1 MRFGS
6 HRRVRPTKTE
16 KEGAPAEGVVDAAPG
31 QDAQQLSS
39 VAPSALASAA
49 LAPSDPASSAP
60 ASSAVASSAL
70 APSSEQASLERSKPL
85 NRTPSEN
92 RNSKSVNCGRAPRGL
107 SFLFSLVARLQA
119 RTYGALRSRARRHAL
134 FIAAAR
140 SAALTALWFMP
151 GAFFVMI
158 GVCVAFAPQ
167 MLMTAI
173 AGFCVFFGLAS
184 FGLAWKFIQLKNR
197 VERVAQSFETRIMV
211 QAIPHGKVAEPEE
224 RTEQLVQPSAKKILF
239 H

>member
-16 KEGAPAEGVVDAAPG
+16 KEGAPAEGVVDAASG
-31 QDAQQLSS
+31 QEVPVARALSS
-39 VAPSALASAA
+39 QSLSSQALST
-49 LAPSDPASSAP
+49 
-60 ASSAVASSAL
+60 
-70 APSSEQASLERSKPL
+70 EQISVEQDSLETSKSLSRS
-85 NRTPSEN
+85 PSEK
-92 RNSKSVNCGRAPRGL
+92 RNSKSANGGSNLPGL
-107 SFLFSLVARLQA
+107 SSLFPYLARLQA
-119 RTYGALRSRARRHAL
+119 RTYGALRSRTRRHAL
-134 FIAAAR
+134 FISAVR
-140 SAALTALWFMP
+140 SSALTALWFMP

-167 MLMTAI
+167 MLMAAI

-197 VERVAQSFETRIMV
+197 VEKVAQSFETRIMV